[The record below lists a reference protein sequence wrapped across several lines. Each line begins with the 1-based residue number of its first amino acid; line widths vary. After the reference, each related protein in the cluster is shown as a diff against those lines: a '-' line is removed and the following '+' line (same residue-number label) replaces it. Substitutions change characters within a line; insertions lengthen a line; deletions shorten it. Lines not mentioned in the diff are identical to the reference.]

1 MDEHRF
7 RFHGDL
13 CLRLTL
19 LPCGLVERE
28 GFEPVSF
35 RSVRERNAG
44 DNR

>member
-19 LPCGLVERE
+19 LPCGLVERV
-28 GFEPVSF
+28 EPVSF